1 MNNAYMIRSDGK
13 AFPVTVHLYG
23 APDDIEETLFA
34 AEWLY
39 GHTQFPSVKTL
50 IEKFIAAY
58 AVSLDP
64 VIKEEDL
71 SEEIVPTILY
81 ELKGLGYRVLSEGF
95 VRSLNTDDI
104 NLSGLQS
111 VEMLNAMVN
120 RELNQEFLR
129 ARFGGMFDSDGDGVM
144 YFRISSTGFN
154 WFPIIWEFVY
164 NYQNSISGVTIVK
177 DPESTGQN
185 GYYYKIG
192 GQAVNNMPV
201 ADFLTASGRPVMDS
215 SPRKSLYDSYP
226 EMNRTRLSEKL
237 KRKAI
242 KELMTDYVF
251 IKEFK

>member
-23 APDDIEETLFA
+23 AADDIEETLFA

-39 GHTQFPSVKTL
+39 EHTQFASVETL
-50 IEKFIAAY
+50 VKKFIAAY

-64 VIKEEDL
+64 VIKEENLVDD
-71 SEEIVPTILY
+71 IKPTILY
-81 ELKGLGYRVLSEGF
+81 ELKNLGYRVLSEDF
-95 VRSLNTDDI
+95 VKSLNFNGI
-104 NLSGLQS
+104 NLSSLPS
-111 VEMLNAMVN
+111 VETLNTMVN

-129 ARFGGMFDSDGDGVM
+129 ARFGGMFDSDGDEVM
-144 YFRISSTGFN
+144 YFRISSIGFN

-164 NYQNSISGVTIVK
+164 NYRNSISGVTIVK

-201 ADFLTASGRPVMDS
+201 EDFLTASGRPVIDS
-215 SPRKSLYDSYP
+215 KPRKSLYDSYP